1 MPFNLGF
8 AELILILIVIV
19 IVLGPGK
26 LPKLGKALGDTVREY
41 RKESTKGLPP
51 PEKSRWEKASERRRE
66 NTAGRDAA
74 VRAGDART
82 AEAVADPGKRRAIFG
97 GMRLFQWLVRLWRWR
112 RGRF

>member
-19 IVLGPGK
+19 IILGPGK
-26 LPKLGKALGDTVREY
+26 LPKVGKALGDTVRAY

-66 NTAGRDAA
+66 NSAPRGVAG
-74 VRAGDART
+74 GTQARST
-82 AEAVADPGKRRAIFG
+82 EAVADPGKRRALFG
-97 GMRLFQWLVRLWRWR
+97 GMRLFQWLVKLWRWR